1 MRCCMRNT
9 EYSSIANTRSLD
21 ERFCSKCPLMYLD
34 IETTHLMADGKT
46 VDVSIDLK
54 CVHYADCAKMLR
66 YVADNDLAYTR
77 LIEMV
82 LEERKNR
89 Q

>member
-1 MRCCMRNT
+1 MRDT

-21 ERFCSKCPLMYLD
+21 ERFCSKCPLIYLD
-34 IETTHLMADGKT
+34 IETTQLMADSET
-46 VDVSIDLK
+46 VDALSIDLK
-54 CVHYADCAKMLR
+54 CVHYEDCCKMLK
-66 YVADNDLAYTR
+66 YVVNNDLAYTR